1 MSLEFPSLDWHEV
14 VAGNHGETS
23 NRPVVFVEWED
34 EFFLVLASVEGDS
47 IPLELDSDEW
57 QNYVADLAL
66 SPLRRVI

>member
-1 MSLEFPSLDWHEV
+1 MGKPVIGRWYSSKGYPVVTVNEV
-14 VAGNHGETS
+14 VC
-23 NRPVVFVEWED
+23 VEGED

-57 QNYVADLAL
+57 KNYVSDLAL